1 MSNMVRLVMRKI
13 FLLLFVVL
21 AVPTTAFPQHSDGLD
36 DLLQHAPL
44 ASVYVLKG
52 CDFECSSS
60 WMELALTGLSSYVLS
75 SATTYSLKQVV
86 AERRPD
92 GSDRRSFPSGHA
104 TLAFAGATV
113 LHHEYGKLSPWVTVG
128 GYGVATLV
136 SIDRLRLDRHY
147 LHDVCAGAA
156 IGVLSTELTYYLRK
170 RLKSDRVDVAFTGHS
185 ISLALAW

>member
-1 MSNMVRLVMRKI
+1 MRYFSFSLKRI
-13 FLLLFVVL
+13 LLSLLTLF
-21 AVPTTAFPQHSDGLD
+21 TAPSVALSQHSDGMD

-44 ASVYVLKG
+44 ATVYVLKA
-52 CDFECSSS
+52 CDFDCSSS
-60 WMELALTGLSSYVLS
+60 WLELALTGLSSYALS

-92 GSDRRSFPSGHA
+92 HSDRRSFPSGHA

-113 LHHEYGKLSPWVTVG
+113 LHHEYGNLSPWVTVG

-136 SIDRLRLDRHY
+136 SLDRLRLDRHY

-156 IGVLSTELTYYLRK
+156 IGVLSAELTYYLRK
-170 RLKSDRVDVAFTGHS
+170 RLKSDHLDVAFTGNS
-185 ISLALAW
+185 VSLALVW

>member
-1 MSNMVRLVMRKI
+1 MRNFRI
-13 FLLLFVVL
+13 LPLL
-21 AVPTTAFPQHSDGLD
+21 AVLIAPTIVRAQHSDGLD

-44 ASVYVLKG
+44 AAVYTLKA
-52 CDFECSSS
+52 CDYDNSSS
-60 WMELALTGLSSYVLS
+60 WTELALTGLSSYAI
-75 SATTYSLKQVV
+75 SAAATYSLKQVV

-113 LHHEYGKLSPWVTVG
+113 LHHEYGKLSPWVTIG

-156 IGVLSTELTYYLRK
+156 IGILSTELTYYLRK
-170 RLKSDRVDVAFTGHS
+170 RLKSDRFDVAFTGRS
-185 ISLALAW
+185 VSLALNW